1 MGRCLTLA
9 AVVFTVFFAAAGC
22 GGDAGGPPEPSIE
35 FDACQ
40 PLTLEPDP
48 TITDAQRA
56 GIVAGLQ
63 LWNAVA
69 GTRLILGAATG
80 SPTTDSSVPSI
91 PIHFQAAAPPFHG
104 LYEGGQVFVNDDL
117 SGAPQAVVIA
127 HEVGHAFGLVH
138 VPTSTRISLMNPANL
153 MVSPTA
159 EDIATLAARWG
170 RCP

>member
-1 MGRCLTLA
+1 LTLA
-9 AVVFTVFFAAAGC
+9 AVLVTALAAAAAGC
-22 GGDAGGPPEPSIE
+22 GGDAGSPPEPSME

-48 TITDAQRA
+48 TITDAQRS

-63 LWNAVA
+63 LWNAAA
-69 GTRLILGAATG
+69 GTRLVLGPATP
-80 SPTTDSSVPSI
+80 SATTDSAVPSI

-104 LYEGGQVFVNDDL
+104 LYEAGQVFVNDDL

-138 VPTSTRISLMNPANL
+138 VPTSMRMSLMNPANL
-153 MVSPTA
+153 SVSPTA

>member
-9 AVVFTVFFAAAGC
+9 SVFVTALAAVGC
-22 GGDAGGPPEPSIE
+22 SGDAASSAEPSIE

-40 PLTLEPDP
+40 PLTLAPDP
-48 TITDAQRA
+48 SITDAQRS

-63 LWNAVA
+63 LWNAAA
-69 GTRLILGAATG
+69 GTRLALGPAAG
-80 SPTTDSSVPSI
+80 SADTDGAVSSI

-104 LYEGGQVFVNDDL
+104 LYESGQVFVNDDL

-138 VPTSTRISLMNPANL
+138 VPASTRMSLMNPANL
-153 MVSPTA
+153 VVSPTA